1 MPRSKDYHWISDKK
15 ETGRGAFRQGSVSSL
30 QPGWSLW
37 AGTNKKEGEAQPPPS
52 CCRGQQPL
60 WIFFFF
66 NTALIFLLLITT
78 TPHFNI
84 EVCRAL
90 SYLSLFPFQ
99 NDTQNQVESI
109 VFLSHRWGEQVL
121 GLPSSFS
128 NIQNMQIL
136 WILSPCVCVCVYT
149 YMCTYRCSV
158 LGHSLQTTRLLDFSE
173 LTFLPGHY
181 KRVWW
186 MLWLTENLG
195 NLWS

>member
-1 MPRSKDYHWISDKK
+1 MIQKHQSKNELGEKKQKCLEAKTTIEYLTKKRLVGVPFDK
-15 ETGRGAFRQGSVSSL
+15 AQSPLSSQGGVSGL
-30 QPGWSLW
+30 EPTRRKG
-37 AGTNKKEGEAQPPPS
+37 KPS
-52 CCRGQQPL
+52 HLLPVAVASSPCGF
-60 WIFFFF
+60 FFFF

-149 YMCTYRCSV
+149 YMCIHTM
-158 LGHSLQTTRLLDFSE
+158 E
-173 LTFLPGHY
+173 
-181 KRVWW
+181 
-186 MLWLTENLG
+186 
-195 NLWS
+195 